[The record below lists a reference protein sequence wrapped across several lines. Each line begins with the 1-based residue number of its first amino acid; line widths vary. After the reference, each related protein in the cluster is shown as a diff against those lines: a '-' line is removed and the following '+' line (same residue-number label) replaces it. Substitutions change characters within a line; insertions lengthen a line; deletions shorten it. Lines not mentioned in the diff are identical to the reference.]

1 MSVRRWRPS
10 GAGRWEWTKNL
21 NALLGRRN
29 ADRQGEAIIAAA
41 LAPSDATQLVGP
53 GRMRRQ
59 SSAFIVHEDP
69 ML

>member
-21 NALLGRRN
+21 YALLGRRN